1 MLLRLADDRKE
12 TDIMIG
18 RHTAACL
25 AIALALS
32 SATHLYAQER
42 LPPIPADRM
51 TEAQK
56 KVAAD
61 FEKAR
66 QAAPTGPFAVMLRVP
81 ELMDLS
87 FKWRQHVQARNV
99 LSQKQAEFIILL
111 TAREWTQQYEWNA
124 HYPAAIQAGL
134 TPEVT
139 AAIADGRRPE
149 RLDEELTILYD
160 LCTEL
165 QQRHS
170 VSDATYARALAK
182 FGEPGIVEA
191 TSMVGYYAMLAMVM
205 NTARTPVPEGAKPPL
220 AAFPR

>member
-1 MLLRLADDRKE
+1 M
-12 TDIMIG
+12 MIG
-18 RHTAACL
+18 RHAAACF
-25 AIALALS
+25 AVTVALS
-32 SATHLYAQER
+32 GATSLYAQER

-61 FEKAR
+61 FEKVR
-66 QAAPTGPFAVMLRVP
+66 NTAPTGPFAVMLRVP

-87 FKWRQHVQARNV
+87 FKWRQHVQSRSA
-99 LSQKQAEFIILL
+99 LSAKLNEFVILL

-134 TPEVT
+134 PAELV

-149 RLDEELTILYD
+149 RMDEELTVLYD

-165 QQRHS
+165 QHHRS
-170 VSDATYARALAK
+170 VSDATYARAVAK

-191 TSMVGYYAMLAMVM
+191 TSMVGYYTMLAMVM
-205 NTARTPVPEGAKPPL
+205 NTARTPVPGGAKPPL